1 MRLIKCRFVETGDTV
16 AEFDK
21 ICEVQSDKASV
32 EISSRFSGTVTK
44 LHYGKHDIAKV
55 GEPLVDIDTDED
67 EQEDGPAVPEKENQK
82 VENEPT
88 PIPEKQPVK
97 SIQDKSKGSSGA
109 LATPAVRKLAKEKGI
124 DINMVMGSGDGGRV
138 LKDDILSYNA
148 QGKPNYFIIVI
159 FFFIDDPDIMINR
172 VSTRG

>member
-16 AEFDK
+16 VEFDK

-55 GEPLVDIDTDED
+55 GEALVDIDTDEE

-82 VENEPT
+82 AENEPT
-88 PIPEKQPVK
+88 PIPVKQPVK
-97 SIQDKSKGSSGA
+97 SIQDKSKGSSSA
-109 LATPAVRKLAKEKGI
+109 LATPAVRKIAKEKGI
-124 DINMVMGSGDGGRV
+124 DINMVMGSGDSGRV

-148 QGKPNYFIIVI
+148 QGKLKH
-159 FFFIDDPDIMINR
+159 
-172 VSTRG
+172 